1 MKQEENICGEEIS
14 RTGHAAEAGEKTGP
28 SVLGKF
34 KSADALAEAYSA
46 LQAEFTRRSQR
57 LKELER
63 KADNSRSRKESAAA
77 ARAEKPEAE
86 ACVQGEG
93 AQYSEARALSPE
105 TERGE
110 AEACVRDSEP
120 ALPHTPSE
128 ESESSD
134 KAGISEVNDR
144 NAAAEIADGERGG
157 REMTEDELYKA
168 ASRSEAVRLK
178 IVGDYLLSLK
188 SAEVPL
194 MRGGTGTLAA
204 PPQRAKSIADAGD
217 MALRYFRK
225 DSQA

>member
-1 MKQEENICGEEIS
+1 MKQEENICREETS
-14 RTGHAAEAGEKTGP
+14 RTGHAAEAGGKTGP

-63 KADNSRSRKESAAA
+63 KADNSESRKESSTAEK
-77 ARAEKPEAE
+77 AEKPEAE
-86 ACVQGEG
+86 TRMQGER
-93 AQYSEARALSPE
+93 AQCSEARTLSSE
-105 TERGE
+105 SGRGE
-110 AEACVRDSEP
+110 AEARVRDSEP
-120 ALPHTPSE
+120 ALPHAPSE
-128 ESESSD
+128 ESEPSD
-134 KAGISEVNDR
+134 KAGMSEENDR
-144 NAAAEIADGERGG
+144 DVAAEIADGERVG

-188 SAEVPL
+188 SAEVSL

-204 PPQRAKSIADAGD
+204 PPQKARSIADAGD